1 MSMPCR
7 PSNLLACATF
17 AALATVSGV
26 ASDATAN
33 TAVALP
39 TAAIEST
46 AGVAEAGTG
55 DAAQLQHLWDRV
67 RGLSAHLTTWSLPDV
82 SGSLGGLLDQL
93 VRSQLA
99 VRDSLRSAEAQ
110 LIALSTGFAQGNSSD
125 ELRWTSID
133 LSVLC
138 AEPVPGRQSSGF
150 GWRSDPI
157 HHNAK
162 YHRGTD
168 VRAPHGTPI
177 DAAGNGVVIFAG
189 RQSGYGNVVYID
201 HGGGVV
207 TRYGHMQKI
216 LAAKGD
222 VVAAGQRIGK
232 VGATGR
238 ATGPH
243 LHFEVRLDGRAVNPI
258 AAMEIAE
265 MKRNGDERATL
276 AMMALSPERQQ
287 AAQSNIDPPRSKR
300 SKADKAK
307 GSRPERTGRG
317 KRVKPLA

>member
-1 MSMPCR
+1 M
-7 PSNLLACATF
+7 AAAATS
-17 AALATVSGV
+17 TVQP
-26 ASDATAN
+26 
-33 TAVALP
+33 AVAANDSGHSDLVTP
-39 TAAIEST
+39 EVAAV
-46 AGVAEAGTG
+46 AGG
-55 DAAQLQHLWDRV
+55 DAEQLQHLWNRLT
-67 RGLSAHLTTWSLPDV
+67 GLSSRLTTWSMPEV
-82 SGSLGGLLDQL
+82 SLSLGSLLDQI
-93 VRSQLA
+93 VRGQIAL
-99 VRDSLRSAEAQ
+99 RDSLRSAESQ
-110 LIALSTGFAQGNSSD
+110 LIALSTGFAQGNTSD

-133 LSVLC
+133 LSVLS
-138 AEPVPGRQSSGF
+138 ADPVPGRQSSGF

-157 HHNAK
+157 NHNAK
-162 YHRGTD
+162 FHRGTD

-177 DAAGNGVVIFAG
+177 DAAGNGVVIFSG

-201 HGGGVV
+201 HGGGLV

-222 VVAAGQRIGK
+222 VVAAGQLIGK

-276 AMMALSPERQQ
+276 SMMALSPERQQ
-287 AAQSNIDPPRSKR
+287 AAQSNIDPPRGKR

-317 KRVKPLA
+317 KRVKPIA

>member
-1 MSMPCR
+1 M
-7 PSNLLACATF
+7 LACAIF
-17 AALATVSGV
+17 
-26 ASDATAN
+26 
-33 TAVALP
+33 
-39 TAAIEST
+39 
-46 AGVAEAGTG
+46 AGVAAAATSTVQPAIAANDEGHTDLATPEVAPGMGG
-55 DAAQLQHLWDRV
+55 DAEQLQHLWERLTGLSSHLTRWSMPEVSLSLGNLFDQIV
-67 RGLSAHLTTWSLPDV
+67 RG
-82 SGSLGGLLDQL
+82 
-93 VRSQLA
+93 QLA
-99 VRDSLRSAEAQ
+99 LRDSLRSAESQ
-110 LIALSTGFAQGNSSD
+110 LIALSTGFAQGNTSD

-133 LSVLC
+133 LSVLS
-138 AEPVPGRQSSGF
+138 ADPVPGRQSSGF

-157 HHNAK
+157 NHNAK
-162 YHRGTD
+162 FHRGTD

-177 DAAGNGVVIFAG
+177 DAAGNGVIIFAG

-201 HGGGVV
+201 HGGGLV

-216 LAAKGD
+216 LASKGE
-222 VVAAGQRIGK
+222 VVAAGQLIGK

-276 AMMALSPERQQ
+276 SMMVLSPERQQ
-287 AAQSNIDPPRSKR
+287 AAQSNIDPPRGKR
-300 SKADKAK
+300 SKADRAK

>member
-1 MSMPCR
+1 M
-7 PSNLLACATF
+7 LASVVTAQTAAAATGGQ
-17 AALATVSGV
+17 AGEA
-26 ASDATAN
+26 ATAESA
-33 TAVALP
+33 TAMSP
-39 TAAIEST
+39 
-46 AGVAEAGTG
+46 AGAEAE
-55 DAAQLQHLWDRV
+55 QLQHLWDRLT
-67 RGLSAHLTTWSLPDV
+67 GLSSHLTTWSIPEV
-82 SGSLGGLLDQL
+82 SLSLDSLLDHI
-93 VRSQLA
+93 VRGQIAL
-99 VRDSLRSAEAQ
+99 RDSLRSAESQ
-110 LIALSTGFAQGNSSD
+110 LIALSTGFAQGNTSD

-133 LSVLC
+133 LSVLS
-138 AEPVPGRQSSGF
+138 ADPVPGRQSSGF

-157 HHNAK
+157 NHNAK
-162 YHRGTD
+162 FHRGTD

-201 HGGGVV
+201 HGGGLI

-216 LAAKGD
+216 LASKGE
-222 VVAAGQRIGK
+222 VVAAGQLIGK

-276 AMMALSPERQQ
+276 SMMALSPERQQ
-287 AAQSNIDPPRSKR
+287 AAQSNIDPPRGKR
-300 SKADKAK
+300 GKAAK